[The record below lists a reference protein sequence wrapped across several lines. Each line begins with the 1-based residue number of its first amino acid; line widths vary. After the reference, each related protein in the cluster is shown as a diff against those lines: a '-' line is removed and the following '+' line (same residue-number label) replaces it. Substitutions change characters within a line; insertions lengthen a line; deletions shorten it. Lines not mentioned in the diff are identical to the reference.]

1 MKTVIGN
8 NIFITKFAYPEITN
22 HISCN
27 KIVKQRESVCYI
39 KHSKSQTESEIIVQD
54 SVKTDSRDSFIK
66 AKGRNLAF
74 KKTLNK
80 LFADKTLRK
89 QFGLTNVEFDQFVSD
104 YYNQCPT
111 SVMLYNY

>member
-8 NIFITKFAYPEITN
+8 QTFITKFAYPIITRTVGDKVVN
-22 HISCN
+22 
-27 KIVKQRESVCYI
+27 QRESVCYI